1 MAVVAK
7 FGGSSV
13 RDASAMKRCA
23 AIVAARPEIK
33 VVIISA
39 TYQTT
44 NHLEEIARLALAGEW
59 NVCLARI
66 EEMQERHLTLA
77 SDLLCLSTTRDLVK
91 GLCHEAVELAQVVY
105 SGKILTDALMDQIY
119 SIGERLSSTLF
130 SDYLKTI
137 LKDQRH
143 VAFKDARESL
153 KTSNLFKRAE
163 PLIEETKLA
172 VHSNWQTELDND
184 TLIVTQ
190 GFIGSTLNGE
200 TTTLGRE
207 GSDYSAA
214 LFGEA
219 IGASLIQI
227 WTDVVGIATGDP
239 RHVDGAIFLP
249 SLSYEEATLMAEN
262 GAKVLFERTL
272 APAQRCGA
280 QVFVGSSLEPSAK
293 GTIIGVAEEV
303 HPGPKGVAFEPKT
316 GVLTVVGHDSH
327 LDSELIDALKEVGGD
342 WVPHSHIIQREGAS
356 YDDFKAAHSVVVR
369 WLK

>member
-13 RDASAMKRCA
+13 KDASAMKRCA

-44 NHLEEIARLALAGEW
+44 NHLEEMARLALAGEW
-59 NVCLARI
+59 EACLARI
-66 EEMQERHLTLA
+66 ESMQERHLTLA
-77 SDLLCLSTTRDLVK
+77 SDLLCLSSTREVVK
-91 GLCHEAVELAQVVY
+91 NLCHEARELCQVAS
-105 SGKILTDALMDQIY
+105 SGKVLPDSLMDQIY

-130 SDYLKTI
+130 CDYLTRE
-137 LKDQRH
+137 LKEIRP
-143 VAFKDARESL
+143 VAFKDARETL
-153 KTSNLFKRAE
+153 KTSNQFKRAE
-163 PLIEETKLA
+163 PLIPETKAAVENFWKSELA
-172 VHSNWQTELDND
+172 DQ

-219 IGASLIQI
+219 IGAELVQI
-227 WTDVVGIATGDP
+227 WTDVCGIATGDP
-239 RHVDGAIFLP
+239 RHVDGAIFL
-249 SLSYEEATLMAEN
+249 SALSYEEATLMAEN

-272 APAQRCGA
+272 APAQRSGTK
-280 QVFVGSSLEPSAK
+280 VFVGSSLEPAAA
-293 GTIIGVAEEV
+293 GTLIGPTEHIEI
-303 HPGPKGVAFEPKT
+303 GPKGVAFDPDK
-316 GVLTVVGHDSH
+316 GIVTVVGHDIH
-327 LDSELIDALKEVGGD
+327 LDEKLLQALREDGAQ
-342 WVPHSHIIQREGAS
+342 WTSTTHLLQRNSAS
-356 YDDFKAAHSVVVR
+356 YKDFKSAHAVMLNWV
-369 WLK
+369 K